1 LTVEQKSETCLKALC
16 NNMEGGIDIRL
27 VVTIAG
33 ILFSVAGASAVA
45 KMQIKQLVEQLHDM
59 EQRMRKMDSREDK
72 LTTLTETQQQR
83 IDILAKMASP
93 ENLRRDHM
101 QLAELLVNV
110 KQLEKSCDRL
120 YSMHNGKHPPV
131 SDIRKAD

>member
-1 LTVEQKSETCLKALC
+1 
-16 NNMEGGIDIRL
+16 MEGGIDIRL

-45 KMQIKQLVEQLHDM
+45 KMQIKDIIEKMADM
-59 EQRMRKMDSREDK
+59 EKRLRQMDSRGDK
-72 LTTLTETQQQR
+72 LVTATETQEQR
-83 IDILAKMASP
+83 IRVLAKMASP

-101 QLAELLVNV
+101 QLAELLTTV
-110 KQLEKSCDRL
+110 KQLEKSYDRL

-131 SDIRKAD
+131 SDVRKAD